1 MAIQVVKRYTGFLKK
16 AFLDFNKRNGLQLS
30 ASLSYYTVF
39 SICPFLIVVISLAGI
54 FFGQQAVEGKVY
66 SEISGLVGE
75 NTALQIQAIIQ
86 NIQKSHHS
94 FAGGVIGFVVLIIG
108 ASGVFSEIQ
117 DSLNFIW
124 GVKNRTRN
132 GWLKFLT
139 NRLLAFSL
147 LAGVAFIMLV
157 SLIINAILDI
167 LSERI
172 KLYFPGY
179 SIHLF
184 LAFNIVLIFFVITT
198 LFASLFKI
206 LPNASIRWKD
216 AIVGAAFTALL
227 FLLGKFAIGFYLGN
241 SRIGITY
248 GATAS
253 IILIML
259 WVYYSS
265 IILYF
270 GACFTKIYAIAAS
283 RKKSKNAEEN

>member
-1 MAIQVVKRYTGFLKK
+1 MIKSTFKRYSGILKK
-16 AFLDFNKRNGLQLS
+16 SFSVFNNKNGLQLS
-30 ASLSYYTVF
+30 ASLSFYTVF

-54 FFGQQAVEGKVY
+54 FYGQQAVEGKVY
-66 SEISGLVGE
+66 GEISGLVGDH
-75 NTALQIQAIIQ
+75 TATQIQQIIQ
-86 NIQKSHHS
+86 NIQNSHHT
-94 FAGGVIGFVVLIIG
+94 FAGGVIGFIVLIIG

-124 GVKNRTRN
+124 GVKNRSSG

-157 SLIINAILDI
+157 SLIINALLDI
-167 LSERI
+167 LSERLRI
-172 KLYFPGY
+172 LFPGY

-184 LAFNIVLIFFVITT
+184 YSINILLIFLVITT

-206 LPNASIRWKD
+206 LPNAKVQWRESI
-216 AIVGAAFTALL
+216 IGAAFTAFL
-227 FLLGKFAIGFYLGN
+227 FLLGKFVIGFYLGN

-248 GATAS
+248 GAKAS
-253 IILIML
+253 IVLIML

-270 GACFTKIYAIAAS
+270 GACFTKLYPITK
-283 RKKSKNAEEN
+283 RKESPVK